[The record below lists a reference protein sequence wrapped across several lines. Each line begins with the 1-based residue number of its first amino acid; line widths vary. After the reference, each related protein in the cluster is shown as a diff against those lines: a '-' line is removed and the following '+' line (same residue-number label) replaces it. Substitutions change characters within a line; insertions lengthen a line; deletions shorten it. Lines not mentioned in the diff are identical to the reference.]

1 MPPNLGLTATEYP
14 PPPPPSVPI
23 HPPVPPFPCTAS
35 SSSVLTRD
43 SSILSALFP
52 PIFPP
57 PPPSLLSRFSPILF
71 SLVAHGK
78 PLLLIEL
85 SGFLLIW
92 QRQRITSKS
101 ITRIPEGTARNMKT
115 STMRLQTNHTELR
128 LGIDCRIPQYL
139 TLGL

>member
-1 MPPNLGLTATEYP
+1 MPPNLGLTATEYPP

-52 PIFPP
+52 PIFPPP

-115 STMRLQTNHTELR
+115 STMSLQTNHTHIR
-128 LGIDCRIPQYL
+128 
-139 TLGL
+139 